1 MKITFQMQ
9 AIVTKIT
16 VHFSLWISAC
26 PASHTE
32 NHVTKESHILN
43 VPCVIIIKI
52 IECTFI
58 TKNLNLIY
66 STAPYGCHL
75 NISSLKIPQLYFAI
89 PWSWTHPRSSC
100 GVTRE
105 APHPTL
111 KTEITAVSNYL
122 GNITLASKY

>member
-9 AIVTKIT
+9 AIVTKIVYT
-16 VHFSLWISAC
+16 FLYEYQ
-26 PASHTE
+26 PARLVIQKIMWHNE
-32 NHVTKESHILN
+32 NHISN

-66 STAPYGCHL
+66 STAPYGRHL

-122 GNITLASKY
+122 GNIT